1 MRTHAVVIEAPKR
14 LSLDSVELTAAEET
28 DVLVEVAWSGISS
41 GTERLLWNGD
51 MPSFPGMGY
60 PLVPGYEAVGKV
72 AEAGEKSGLAVGDMV
87 FVPGARCFTDARSL
101 FGGQAKRL
109 VTHGGRVL
117 KLENDAGEESV
128 LMALAATARHA
139 LRDPQNAAGPL
150 PDGPVL
156 PDLIVG
162 HGVLGRLL
170 ARIAVAEGGAPT
182 VWETRASRRSGAEGY
197 DVVDPAADDRRD
209 YARILDASGDPSVL
223 DHLIQRLAPG
233 GEIVLAGFYAHSL
246 SFAFP
251 AAFMREARLRISAEW
266 KPKDLEAVSGL
277 VASGA
282 LSLAGLISHQHE
294 AEQAEAAYRVAAE
307 DGDCLKMILDWRS
320 IA

>member
-14 LSLDSVELTAAEET
+14 LSLDSVELTAADET

-41 GTERLLWNGD
+41 GTERLLWNGE

-117 KLENDAGEESV
+117 KLKDDAGEESV

-139 LRDPQNAAGPL
+139 LRDPQNS
-150 PDGPVL
+150 DGPVL

-182 VWETRASRRSGAEGY
+182 VWETRASRRGGAEGY
-197 DVVDPAADDRRD
+197 SVVDPAEDDRRD
-209 YARILDASGDPSVL
+209 YGRILDASGDPAVL
-223 DHLIQRLAPG
+223 DLLIQRLAPG
-233 GEIVLAGFYAHSL
+233 GEVVLAGFYAHSL

-266 KPKDLEAVSGL
+266 KPRDLEAVSGL
-277 VASGA
+277 AASGA
-282 LSLAGLISHQHE
+282 LSLSGLISHQSE
-294 AEQAEAAYRVAAE
+294 AEEAERAYRVAAE